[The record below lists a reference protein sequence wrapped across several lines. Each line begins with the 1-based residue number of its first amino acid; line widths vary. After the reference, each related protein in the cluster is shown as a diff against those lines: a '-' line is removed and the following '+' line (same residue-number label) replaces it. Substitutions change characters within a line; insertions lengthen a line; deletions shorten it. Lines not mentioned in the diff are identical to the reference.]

1 MIEALVIL
9 GLATWRMSHLLAKE
23 SGPFDIFKGIRE
35 FSGIVHD
42 EDGEI
47 VIVPEKFFPQMISC
61 VWCNS
66 IYIAT
71 FWMVA
76 YYFLGTIA
84 LFLAFPFALG
94 AVAIVIEENI

>member
-9 GLATWRMSHLLAKE
+9 GLATWRMGHLLAKE
-23 SGPFDIFKGIRE
+23 KGPFNVFLGIRG
-35 FSGIVHD
+35 FFGIVHD
-42 EDGEI
+42 DDGEI
-47 VIVPEKFFPQMISC
+47 VIIPEKFFPKLISC

-66 IYIAT
+66 IYFGA
-71 FWMVA
+71 FWTIA

-94 AVAIVIEENI
+94 AIAIVIEENI